1 MNVMR
6 ILFITMLCV
15 LLVGCAN
22 KSRQQTAGNAPI
34 SAKDSIYH
42 LPDQYSEY
50 PGGIGNL
57 MKQIENSI
65 QYPEEARKKG
75 VEGRVIVQFIVDE
88 KGNVTQPHV
97 LKSVEPSLDKEA
109 LRIIRLLPQWKPGT
123 WKGKPVKVKYIVPV
137 LFKLEE
143 TEPKKKEDSTVSE
156 PTILGLQPIPKDIP
170 SGKRMNPDS
179 LTMTTEFAY

>member
-1 MNVMR
+1 MR

-88 KGNVTQPHV
+88 GRGMYAATCVEERGAFFVIKRLYV
-97 LKSVEPSLDKEA
+97 LV
-109 LRIIRLLPQWKPGT
+109 RLLSANGNREHGRESP
-123 WKGKPVKVKYIVPV
+123 
-137 LFKLEE
+137 
-143 TEPKKKEDSTVSE
+143 
-156 PTILGLQPIPKDIP
+156 
-170 SGKRMNPDS
+170 
-179 LTMTTEFAY
+179 

>member
-88 KGNVTQPHV
+88 KG
-97 LKSVEPSLDKEA
+97 
-109 LRIIRLLPQWKPGT
+109 
-123 WKGKPVKVKYIVPV
+123 
-137 LFKLEE
+137 
-143 TEPKKKEDSTVSE
+143 
-156 PTILGLQPIPKDIP
+156 
-170 SGKRMNPDS
+170 M
-179 LTMTTEFAY
+179 